1 MPLYEL
7 MFAKT
12 KDDSGRLTY
21 ETDYAPA
28 MEAALASYSKHRPR
42 EVVFDLVGNGGSDLA
57 LPAGWVA
64 EFSRILAVE
73 YPVGENPPHLLA
85 ADEWSL
91 YRSPQGYQLRLR
103 LDKPAAGESVRLTY
117 TAPRTETELP
127 AADLDAVA
135 CLAASICL
143 RTLAALYGQTSD
155 PTIQA
160 DVVNYRSKTDEFRR
174 LADALEERFHVHLGI
189 DPRGGV
195 VAASAVAGAPSRS
208 RTRLTHGGR

>member
-1 MPLYEL
+1 MGLYDL
-7 MFAKT
+7 VYGKV
-12 KDDSGRLTY
+12 KDDSGRLTAID
-21 ETDYAPA
+21 DYGPA
-28 MEAALASYSKHRPR
+28 IAAALASYSKHRPR

-85 ADEWSL
+85 TDEWSL

-103 LDKPAAGESVRLTY
+103 WDNPAAGESVRLTY

-127 AADLDAVA
+127 AGDLDAVA
-135 CLAASICL
+135 SLAAAICL

-174 LADALEERFHVHLGI
+174 LAEAMEERYNLHLGI
-189 DPRGGV
+189 DPKGGAP
-195 VAASAVAGAPSRS
+195 AASAVASATRPARGRG
-208 RTRLTHGGR
+208 RLTH